1 MSTRTSR
8 VWLAILGFIGV
19 VVLSASF
26 AINPAPP
33 AGASLSQ
40 ITTWGAQHETLIE
53 AGAWLQVVGSFLQ
66 LVFILGILY
75 VTNTINRFLGL
86 ITASAVVLIMGVS
99 LVESS
104 FYLNAVAGGVN
115 GDLATLGVSLN
126 LIKSIQH
133 AYTIIPAPALDAG
146 LGVVM
151 LTSPLFAGVLGRI
164 LGYLGIAFG
173 IVLLILGFIGTF
185 TPLQQAIDNVLMA
198 QQVWLIVITIALVLP
213 ARARRATRQPESSPS
228 AVSLAK

>member
-1 MSTRTSR
+1 MTSRSTR

-33 AGASLSQ
+33 AGASLTQ
-40 ITTWGAQHETLIE
+40 ITAWGKAHETLIE
-53 AGAWLQVVGSFLQ
+53 AGAWLQVVGSFMQ

-75 VTNTINRFLGL
+75 VTGAINRFLGL
-86 ITASAVVLIMGVS
+86 LTASAVVLIMGVS
-99 LVESS
+99 LVESC
-104 FYLNAVAGGVN
+104 FYLNAVAGGVT

-133 AYTIIPAPALDAG
+133 AYAIIPAPALDAG
-146 LGVVM
+146 LGAVM
-151 LTSPLFAGVLGRI
+151 LTSSLFAGRFGRI
-164 LGYLGIAFG
+164 LGVLGLVFG
-173 IVLLILGFIGTF
+173 VVLLVLGCVGTF

-198 QQVWLIVITIALVLP
+198 QQVWLIGITIAIAIARSP
-213 ARARRATRQPESSPS
+213 AATRQPESSPE
-228 AVSLAK
+228 AVALVE

>member
-33 AGASLSQ
+33 AGASLAQ
-40 ITTWGAQHETLIE
+40 ITTWGKQHETLIE

-66 LVFILGILY
+66 LVFVLGVLY
-75 VTNTINRFLGL
+75 VAKAINRFVGL

-99 LVESS
+99 LVEAS
-104 FYLNAVAGGVN
+104 FYLNAVAGGVT

-133 AYTIIPAPALDAG
+133 AYAIIPAPALDAG
-146 LGVVM
+146 LGAVM
-151 LTSPLFAGVLGRI
+151 LTAPLFAGLFGRI

-173 IVLLILGFIGTF
+173 VVLLVLGFFGTF

-198 QQVWLIVITIALVLP
+198 QQVWLIGITIAIAI
-213 ARARRATRQPESSPS
+213 ARPRAATRQPESSPT
-228 AVSLAK
+228 AVVHAE